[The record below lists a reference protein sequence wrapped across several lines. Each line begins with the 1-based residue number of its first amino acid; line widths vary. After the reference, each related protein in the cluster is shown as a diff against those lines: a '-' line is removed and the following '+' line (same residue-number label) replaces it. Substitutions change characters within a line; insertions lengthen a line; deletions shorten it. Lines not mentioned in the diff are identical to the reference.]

1 MGSIP
6 TSRAKGK
13 KMEKVRAFF
22 KEYSDE
28 LMHKVHWPT
37 AAELQASTITV
48 LVASLLIALVI
59 YIMDLG
65 FGSIMK
71 LIYNIIGG

>member
-1 MGSIP
+1 
-6 TSRAKGK
+6 
-13 KMEKVRAFF
+13 MEKIRAMF

-37 AAELQASTITV
+37 AAELQGSTITV
-48 LVASLLIALVI
+48 LVASLLIAVI
-59 YIMDLG
+59 IYVMDLG

-71 LIYNIIGG
+71 LVYGLF

>member
-1 MGSIP
+1 
-6 TSRAKGK
+6 
-13 KMEKVRAFF
+13 MEKVRSFF

-37 AAELQASTITV
+37 AAELQGSTITV
-48 LVASLLIALVI
+48 LVASLLIALII

-65 FGSIMK
+65 FGSIMR
-71 LIYNIIGG
+71 LVYSLMG